1 MAEKLRLATRYLSA
15 RHSTTLN
22 IFLALTRN
30 NPTAY
35 WDHTENLKAADAIL
49 IDTDS
54 PEGLPLVAR
63 LDAEKHHVVIAH
75 GESSGT
81 LPDSVLFLSKPLV
94 SANLLPILEHAAR
107 LRLKLSHSEPSAA
120 SRYPVDQDRPDLADP
135 AVNSQRILDLLA
147 RKPEIILGIA
157 SASSNQY
164 AVIFDKKRRCYY
176 QDGSIID
183 VPSVLL
189 GAVSSYRRV
198 DEMPRERLEG
208 AIKNL
213 IVADLDPVLWKAGL
227 TASNG
232 ALYGNLPESGYY
244 KLRYWPDLKKLGFSI
259 AHMKVASVLRQG
271 GAIFSIANMTQVP
284 TEEVINFINVC
295 YFLNYLEPVAG
306 GPASAHNALAPEK
319 SEKHLEVAQQ
329 KRGLFSRIR
338 SRLGL

>member
-22 IFLALTRN
+22 ILLALTRN

-35 WDHTENLKAADAIL
+35 WDHTDNPKAADAIL
-49 IDTDS
+49 VDTDS
-54 PEGLPLVAR
+54 PEGQLLVTK
-63 LDAEKHHVVIAH
+63 LDAEKNYVVIAH

-81 LPDSVLFLSKPLV
+81 LPDGVLFLPKPLV
-94 SANLLPILEHAAR
+94 STNLLPILEQAAR
-107 LRLKLSHSEPSAA
+107 LHLKISHSDPSAVVNA
-120 SRYPVDQDRPDLADP
+120 SASPDRSASADAASP
-135 AVNSQRILDLLA
+135 RRIIDLLVS
-147 RKPEIILGIA
+147 KSESILAIA
-157 SASSNQY
+157 SASPTQY

-244 KLRYWPDLKKLGFSI
+244 KLRYWPDLKKLGFNI
-259 AHMKVASVLRQG
+259 VHMKVASVLRQG

-295 YFLNYLEPVAG
+295 YFLSYLEPVAG
-306 GPASAHNALAPEK
+306 GPTSARSASTPEK
-319 SEKHLEVAQQ
+319 SERDLEVAQQ